1 MSEGEFVLYNTED
14 GRTKVQ
20 LRAVDGTVWL
30 TQAQMADLFATTP
43 QAITQLIRT
52 VYEDEELAEE
62 ATCKEF
68 LQVRSEGKRE
78 VSRNLKHYS
87 LDMILA
93 VGYRVRS
100 ERGTQFR
107 RWANTVLKEYMVKGF
122 VMDDERLKDPAWD
135 YFDELLDRIRDIRA
149 SEARFYQKVR
159 DILSLSE
166 DYDPKSRQVTT
177 FYATIQNKMLYAVT
191 GHTAGELITARADA
205 DAPNMGLTTWKGA
218 DAGRPVR
225 KADVGTAKNYLGEP
239 EIKELNLIVGMFLD
253 TAELRASRRQTMRLA
268 EWEGVLDNFLDSN
281 ELPKLRNAGR
291 ITAKRAEAIAH
302 ERYAEFD
309 GKRKEAK
316 RRAAKGA
323 GDLKE
328 LERIAKASKGRRV
341 KGKGGKNA

>member
-14 GRTKVQ
+14 GRSQVQ

-52 VYEDEELAEE
+52 IYEDEELAEE

-68 LQVRSEGKRE
+68 LQVRSEGARQ

-87 LDMILA
+87 LDIILA

-135 YFDELLDRIRDIRA
+135 YFDELLERIRDIRA

-159 DILSLSE
+159 DILALSE
-166 DYDPKSRQVTT
+166 DYDPKSRKVTT
-177 FYATIQNKMLYAVT
+177 FYATIQNKMLYAVS
-191 GHTAGELITARADA
+191 GHTAAELIDARSDA

-218 DAGRPVR
+218 DRNRPVR
-225 KADVGTAKNYLGEP
+225 KGDVATAKNYLGEL
-239 EIKELNLIVGMFLD
+239 EIKELNLIVETFLN

-268 EWEGVLDNFLDSN
+268 EWDTVLDTFLDSN
-281 ELPKLRNAGR
+281 ELPKLRDAGSVSK
-291 ITAKRAEAIAH
+291 KRAEQIAH

-309 GKRKEAK
+309 SKRKEAK
-316 RRAAKGA
+316 RREVEEA

-341 KGKGGKNA
+341 KKGGGDA

>member
-1 MSEGEFVLYNTED
+1 MSEGEFILYNTED

-20 LRAVDGTVWL
+20 LRAVGKTVWL

-43 QAITQLIRT
+43 QAITQLIRAILD
-52 VYEDEELAEE
+52 DEELAEE
-62 ATCKEF
+62 ATCKDF
-68 LQVRSEGKRE
+68 LQVRTEGGRQ
-78 VSRNLKHYS
+78 VSRSLKHYN

-135 YFDELLDRIRDIRA
+135 YFDELLERIRDIRA
-149 SEARFYQKVR
+149 SEARFYEKVR

-191 GHTAGELITARADA
+191 GHTAGELIVARADA
-205 DAPNMGLTTWKGA
+205 NAPNMGLTTWKGA
-218 DAGRPVR
+218 DSGKPVR
-225 KADVGTAKNYLGEP
+225 KTDVGTAKNYLGEL
-239 EIKELNLIVGMFLD
+239 EIKELNLIVETFLN
-253 TAELRASRRQTMRLA
+253 TAELRASRRQSMRLA
-268 EWEGVLDNFLDSN
+268 EWEGVLDTFLDSN
-281 ELPKLRNAGR
+281 ELPKLRNAGSV
-291 ITAKRAEAIAH
+291 TAKRAEQVAH
-302 ERYAEFD
+302 ERYDAFD
-309 GKRKEAK
+309 GNRKEAK
-316 RRAAKGA
+316 RREVEAA

-328 LERIAKASKGRRV
+328 LERIAKASTSKRR
-341 KGKGGKNA
+341 KKGGGDA

>member
-1 MSEGEFVLYNTED
+1 MSEGEFILYNTED
-14 GRTKVQ
+14 GRTQVQ

-30 TQAQMADLFATTP
+30 TQGAIADLFDTSKQNVSLHLRNIFEDGELEADSVVKESLTT
-43 QAITQLIRT
+43 AADRKSYRT
-52 VYEDEELAEE
+52 
-62 ATCKEF
+62 
-68 LQVRSEGKRE
+68 
-78 VSRNLKHYS
+78 KHYS
-87 LDMILA
+87 LDAILA

-100 ERGTQFR
+100 PRGAQFR

-135 YFDELLDRIRDIRA
+135 YFDELLERIRDIRA

-159 DILSLSE
+159 DILALSE

-218 DAGRPVR
+218 DTGKPVR
-225 KADVGTAKNYLGEP
+225 KADVGTAKNYLGEL

-253 TAELRASRRQTMRLA
+253 TAELRAKRRQSMRLA
-268 EWEGVLDNFLDSN
+268 EWDGVLDNFLDSN
-281 ELPKLRNAGR
+281 ELPKLRNKGSVSS
-291 ITAKRAEAIAH
+291 KRAETIAH
-302 ERYAEFD
+302 ERYAKFD

-316 RRAAKGA
+316 RREAESG

-328 LERIAKASKGRRV
+328 LERIAKTSKRR
-341 KGKGGKNA
+341 KKRGGGDA

>member
-1 MSEGEFVLYNTED
+1 MSEGEFILYNTED

-20 LRAVDGTVWL
+20 LRAVDGTAWL
-30 TQAQMADLFATTP
+30 TQRQMADLFDKDVRTINEHIRNIYDEGECDEAAT
-43 QAITQLIRT
+43 IRKFRIVQT
-52 VYEDEELAEE
+52 
-62 ATCKEF
+62 
-68 LQVRSEGKRE
+68 EGKRE
-78 VSRNLKHYS
+78 VSREVDAYNL
-87 LDMILA
+87 DVILS

-107 RWANTVLKEYMVKGF
+107 RWANTVLKEYTVKGF

-135 YFDELLDRIRDIRA
+135 YFDELLERIRDIRA
-149 SEARFYQKVR
+149 SEARFYEKVR

-191 GHTAGELITARADA
+191 GHTAGELIVARADA
-205 DAPNMGLTTWKGA
+205 SASNMGLTTWKGA
-218 DAGRPVR
+218 DKGRPVS
-225 KADVGTAKNYLGEP
+225 KADVGTAKNYLGEL
-239 EIKELNLIVGMFLD
+239 EIKELNLIVETFLN

-268 EWEGVLDNFLDSN
+268 EWEGVLDTFLDSN
-281 ELPKLRNAGR
+281 ELPKLRNAGGVS
-291 ITAKRAEAIAH
+291 AKRAEQVAH

-316 RRAAKGA
+316 RREVESA

-328 LERIAKASKGRRV
+328 LERIAKTSVSKRR
-341 KGKGGKNA
+341 KKGGGDA